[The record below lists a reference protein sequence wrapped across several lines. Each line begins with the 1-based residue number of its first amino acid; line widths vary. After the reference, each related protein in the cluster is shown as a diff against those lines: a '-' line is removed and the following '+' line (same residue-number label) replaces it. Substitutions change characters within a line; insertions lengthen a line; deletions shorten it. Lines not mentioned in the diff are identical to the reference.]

1 MNMDEENTPQ
11 SEGKPMLT
19 VSRYINGE
27 HILEEIAYSDLTIE
41 QLVDLTLSGSLE
53 ANKELQR
60 RVGVNIL
67 TEDGI

>member
-1 MNMDEENTPQ
+1 MDEENKPQ

-27 HILEEIAYSDLTIE
+27 HIIEAIAYSDLTIE
-41 QLVDLTLSGSLE
+41 QLVDLTLSGSSE